1 MTDTS
6 TDTDAATSNDGS
18 DNTTTNAIIWTT
30 AKTPSSKKKRS
41 CGSGKSS
48 RRRFSSRKKHQLTP
62 TAPISKARSKDTATL
77 LKKKSSGAGSR
88 SSRRRHSRRKK
99 QKRELTLELKS
110 DVSLV
115 DEAPTKSK
123 HARGPL
129 FPMGTISMTRKT
141 AFSFLLAVMFALMF
155 ISKLLTGILCT
166 VDNDLPAFG
175 CKDSLRSINADFCFK
190 KLPISALFPSVNYTN
205 PKTPRAD
212 IYDAPIFLEQT
223 NKDTQG
229 FLALSNGNNA
239 GDFEHGCPVDGN
251 GVLQK
256 TKNIQKKN
264 NNDFGGLSCG
274 PSCFTLQGRIYFQQ
288 NKTWSNNFLGLDII
302 PFEAILRDWMEKKEN
317 ETIEL
322 KPQSELPRWI
332 PKGAAHSFLQRPAHN
347 NDAQSI
353 AKDILEMG
361 TAGRFLTMTMNI
373 QARDFVEP
381 PRKGSICKQSWPKLS
396 TFKHREASMA
406 SAITNLEAR
415 NEKAIEVK
423 SPHIS
428 ARASRS
434 LWRRIV
440 FHVSGAPLCAVQDAL
455 LCILESMIFAFY
467 FASFA
472 SSIFVFGLMLWRP
485 RIFRPRSKNASND
498 FQAHLL
504 VALMIYVVMVVPAA
518 ASVIT
523 AAGTKRSAAAEA
535 FSLKPG
541 GKNAKTKFAGSLPSE
556 AALSEDTH
564 SSSSSD
570 SSESMEN
577 LAMSETNS
585 VVTAGIDHG
594 SRPKERSKTGGSL
607 RNVIDHRE
615 LPVAEKEA
623 QEFTAVTSS
632 THQSQLSIVDKA
644 GIESLPS
651 VSQKAVA
658 IFPSVAT
665 KRKLTTTFTTTSLR
679 TAVSAWCDDET
690 SATTTYGHISTWD
703 TSEVTSMSS
712 LFFGYCSSASTFNSD
727 ISTWDGKCR
736 CCLFIAHD
744 ESKLFHCRLT
754 YVCRLLCVGCIIE
767 SSPLLRS
774 RRQRPPPPPPQCRA

>member
-6 TDTDAATSNDGS
+6 TDTDAATSKDGS

-30 AKTPSSKKKRS
+30 AKAPSSKKKKS
-41 CGSGKSS
+41 SGGGKSS
-48 RRRFSSRKKHQLTP
+48 RRRFSSRKKQKRQLTP
-62 TAPISKARSKDTATL
+62 ISKDTATL
-77 LKKKSSGAGSR
+77 FKKKSSGAGGR
-88 SSRRRHSRRKK
+88 SSRRRRSRRKK
-99 QKRELTLELKS
+99 QKREFTSELKS
-110 DVSLV
+110 NGLLV

-129 FPMGTISMTRKT
+129 FSMGTISMTRKT

-175 CKDSLRSINADFCFK
+175 CKDSLRSMNADFCFE
-190 KLPISALFPSVNYTN
+190 KLPISASFPSVNYAN

-212 IYDAPIFLEQT
+212 ICGAPPISFQQADE
-223 NKDTQG
+223 DTPY
-229 FLALSNGNNA
+229 FLALPNENNADAFDCGCSMDGNSLLPQQKTKNNNGNIRILFGRSNSSFTLLDGSTLLNGNNA
-239 GDFEHGCPVDGN
+239 GDFDILKHGCSIYGSCLLPE
-251 GVLQK
+251 QK
-256 TKNIQKKN
+256 IRN
-264 NNDFGGLSCG
+264 NNDTAGLSCG
-274 PSCFTLQGRIYFQQ
+274 PSMFALLNGNALPNENNADDFDILERRCSLLHGNCLPPQEMKNNNSDIVGLSYGRSSSSSFTLQGRIYFQQ

-485 RIFRPRSKNASND
+485 RIFRP
-498 FQAHLL
+498 
-504 VALMIYVVMVVPAA
+504 
-518 ASVIT
+518 
-523 AAGTKRSAAAEA
+523 
-535 FSLKPG
+535 
-541 GKNAKTKFAGSLPSE
+541 
-556 AALSEDTH
+556 
-564 SSSSSD
+564 
-570 SSESMEN
+570 
-577 LAMSETNS
+577 
-585 VVTAGIDHG
+585 
-594 SRPKERSKTGGSL
+594 
-607 RNVIDHRE
+607 
-615 LPVAEKEA
+615 
-623 QEFTAVTSS
+623 
-632 THQSQLSIVDKA
+632 
-644 GIESLPS
+644 
-651 VSQKAVA
+651 
-658 IFPSVAT
+658 
-665 KRKLTTTFTTTSLR
+665 
-679 TAVSAWCDDET
+679 
-690 SATTTYGHISTWD
+690 
-703 TSEVTSMSS
+703 
-712 LFFGYCSSASTFNSD
+712 
-727 ISTWDGKCR
+727 
-736 CCLFIAHD
+736 
-744 ESKLFHCRLT
+744 
-754 YVCRLLCVGCIIE
+754 
-767 SSPLLRS
+767 
-774 RRQRPPPPPPQCRA
+774 